1 MANIP
6 VRILQDKNKQPFFP
20 MSILESIFVNGTDK
34 NLKQVLE
41 EIYTKEEI
49 DLLMLT
55 LLSRFKTANSVSE
68 LPTTDVTDG
77 NVYVVNDGTKFEMY
91 YYYQGAWRMLTQKG
105 ASFQYNWRGTELGV
119 KTDEEEEY
127 TYVDLEGPTYTI
139 TEADYKAIAK
149 IVKDS
154 YVDGNGVLY

>member
-6 VRILQDKNKQPFFP
+6 VRILQDKNKHPFFP
-20 MSILESIFVNGTDK
+20 MSVLESIFVNGTDK

-77 NVYVVNDGTKFEMY
+77 NVYVVHNGKKCT
-91 YYYQGAWRMLTQKG
+91 
-105 ASFQYNWRGTELGV
+105 
-119 KTDEEEEY
+119 
-127 TYVDLEGPTYTI
+127 TI
-139 TEADYKAIAK
+139 TKVLGECLHKK
-149 IVKDS
+149 VLRS
-154 YVDGNGVLY
+154 NTTGVVQN

>member
-6 VRILQDKNKQPFFP
+6 VRILQDKDKQPFFP
-20 MSILESIFVNGTDK
+20 MSILESVFVNGTDK

-41 EIYTKEEI
+41 EIYTKDEI

-55 LLSRFKTANSVSE
+55 LLSRFKTADSVAE
-68 LPTTDVTDG
+68 LPKTGVTDG
-77 NVYVVNDGTKFEMY
+77 NVYVVNDGKKFEMY
-91 YYYQGAWRMLTQKG
+91 YYYQGDWRMLTQKG

-119 KTDEEEEY
+119 KTDEEEEF
-127 TYVDLEGPTYTI
+127 TYVDLEGPTYNI

-149 IVKDS
+149 IVKNS
-154 YVDGNGVLY
+154 YVDGNEVFY